1 MSTNK
6 YIDKICCVIVVIT
19 VIVSAFAMGINAL
32 DIDKYAE
39 SGYELKLFD
48 DSYVHTIDIIIDD
61 WDGFIENCE
70 SEEYATCSVIIDNES
85 YKNVAIRAK
94 GNTSLSRVEEY
105 GNDRYS
111 FKIEFDHYEAKTYYG
126 LDKLSLNNII
136 QDNTY
141 MKDYLVYT
149 LMKEHG
155 VTAPLCSFVNI
166 KVNGETWG
174 LYLAVEGVEDSFL
187 QRNYGSDYGELY
199 KPDSMNMGGGRGNG
213 KDFSE
218 ETFNAISGANE
229 SNASETSSDV
239 TQSEAS
245 INAQQAEAETAITQD
260 NAINGAFSQMPTGNM
275 GELPENFQLPE
286 DLEIPENG
294 EMPQRQNDDN
304 RGGFGGMSNGSSDV
318 LLQYTDDSYNS
329 YTNIFDNAKTDLTDA
344 DKDRLINSLKTLG
357 EGNDIETCV
366 DIEEVIRYFVVHN
379 FVCNF
384 DSYTGQ
390 MIHNYY
396 LYEKDGILSMIP
408 WDYNLAFGGFMSGAD
423 ATSLVNFPIDSPV
436 SGGDA
441 SDRPMIAWIFNNS
454 EYTELYHQYMSE
466 FITDVFDSG
475 WFNEKFTEVSD
486 MIAPY
491 VENDPTS
498 FCSYEEFTAGADVLK
513 TFCELRAQSVK
524 GQLDGTIP
532 STSDGQ
538 NKDNTSLV
546 DAGDLNVNS
555 MGSMGGS
562 TQQGK
567 RDFGQFDKNM
577 NGESAENT
585 VNAESTH
592 NNVTDTSDSVQLVSG
607 FETPTVT
614 FLTVTEGTTEDNN
627 VQQIPQMGEMPQGGQ
642 IPQNGEM
649 PQGNMGNM
657 TPPEKPDGDMG
668 NMTPPQNPN
677 GNTGVMPGGDFGS
690 QISPT
695 EENATGDN
703 TQQETEN
710 VNESDVQ
717 NDTVLPEDENF
728 DRGSMGQQNSGQ
740 FSGNGNQNNR
750 QEYLM
755 LGGCTLLLIGALI
768 FAKCFKR
775 YKYPK

>member
-32 DIDKYAE
+32 DIDSYAE
-39 SGYELKLFD
+39 LGYELKLFD

-70 SEEYATCSVIIDNES
+70 SEEYAACSVIIDNES

-155 VTAPLCSFVNI
+155 VSAPLCSFVNI

-218 ETFNAISGANE
+218 ETFNDILTND
-229 SNASETSSDV
+229 ETNQTD
-239 TQSEAS
+239 
-245 INAQQAEAETAITQD
+245 ITLPE
-260 NAINGAFSQMPTGNM
+260 NI
-275 GELPENFQLPE
+275 EIPENFQM
-286 DLEIPENG
+286 PENFG
-294 EMPQRQNDDN
+294 ASENFENRGNADASQMPNTGD
-304 RGGFGGMSNGSSDV
+304 RGGFGGKGGGMSNGSSDV
-318 LLQYTDDSYNS
+318 LLQYTDDDYNS
-329 YTNIFDNAKTDLTDA
+329 YTNIFDSAKTDITDT
-344 DKDRLINSLKTLG
+344 DKDRLINSLKILG
-357 EGNDIETCV
+357 EGIDIESCV

-466 FITDVFDSG
+466 FITGVFDSG
-475 WFNEKFTEVSD
+475 WFTEKFTAVSH

-498 FCSYEEFTAGADVLK
+498 FCTYEEFSQGAETLK
-513 TFCELRAQSVK
+513 TFCEMRAESVK
-524 GQLDGTIP
+524 GQLNGIIP

-538 NKDNTSLV
+538 DEDSATLI

-555 MGSMGGS
+555 MGSMGGGME
-562 TQQGK
+562 QG
-567 RDFGQFDKNM
+567 N
-577 NGESAENT
+577 
-585 VNAESTH
+585 
-592 NNVTDTSDSVQLVSG
+592 TSD
-607 FETPTVT
+607 VT
-614 FLTVTEGTTEDNN
+614 SDK
-627 VQQIPQMGEMPQGGQ
+627 ISQGGQ
-642 IPQNGEM
+642 FTQSGEM

-657 TPPEKPDGDMG
+657 TPPERPNGDMG
-668 NMTPPQNPN
+668 NMTPPQSPN
-677 GNTGVMPGGDFGS
+677 GNMGVMPDKNFGS
-690 QISPT
+690 QIPPT
-695 EENATGDN
+695 QENATGDN
-703 TQQETEN
+703 TQQKTEN
-710 VNESDVQ
+710 ANESDVK
-717 NDTVLPEDENF
+717 NNTALPEDENF
-728 DRGSMGQQNSGQ
+728 DRGSKGQQNSEQ
-740 FSGNGNQNNR
+740 FSENGNQNNS
-750 QEYLM
+750 QGNLM
-755 LGGCTLLLIGALI
+755 LGGCVLLLIGTLV